1 MDSSVATQLAA
12 KLHQVHQPLGRRV
25 AQRLLQAYPEL
36 TQALRLEE
44 SYPAVDRLSEVAVE
58 RLLELVRSV
67 LLFELPSLADS
78 ELRWAVQVLPSSGV
92 TYQHQSSMVRWFFEE
107 VRQLQL
113 SAAELQLSHEL
124 ERYFLKVVTHV
135 YSSLQAGGRP

>member
-1 MDSSVATQLAA
+1 MDSSVAMQLAA
-12 KLHQVHQPLGRRV
+12 QLHREHQPLGRRV

-78 ELRWAVQVLPSSGV
+78 ELRWAVHVLPSSGV

-113 SAAELQLSHEL
+113 SAAELQLSLEL
-124 ERYFLKVVTHV
+124 ERYFLQVVAQV
-135 YSSLQAGGRP
+135 YRSVQAGGRP

>member
-12 KLHQVHQPLGRRV
+12 QLHRVHLSLSRRV

-44 SYPAVDRLSEVAVE
+44 GYPAIERLSEVAVE

-67 LLFELPSLADS
+67 LLFDLPSLADG
-78 ELRWAVQVLPSSGV
+78 ELRWAVTVLPSSGV

-107 VRQLQL
+107 VHQLQL
-113 SAAELQLSHEL
+113 SAAEMKLAHEL
-124 ERYFLKVVTHV
+124 ERYFLKVVAQV
-135 YSSLQAGGRP
+135 YRSVQAGGRP